1 MASTVGS
8 YMESSGRGCSAMCVY
23 GPSGSGK
30 TMFVAETAMRLSHS
44 MHAAYHQNESRGRQL
59 QAATAAAKEASSSLA
74 KFQEMGQQVAA
85 TLEALRSSP
94 FVYVSAVPAI
104 IVRFVTPLILKL

>member
-1 MASTVGS
+1 
-8 YMESSGRGCSAMCVY
+8 MCVY

-30 TMFVAETAMRLSHS
+30 TMFVAENVMRLSQS

-94 FVYVSAVPAI
+94 FVYVSAIPAI
-104 IVRFVTPLILKL
+104 IVRFIGPLTLQL